1 MVISHSLCEFTRG
14 SGGPLYD
21 HFISPWFPHRQDA
34 ELLRERLGAQRGD
47 EVPGRMFPIDK
58 RQNMT
63 DLNDINLYIYNI
75 LIYIYIRLD
84 IIYIYVYVQY
94 I

>member
-1 MVISHSLCEFTRG
+1 MVIFHSYVSLPEG
-14 SGGPLYD
+14 ISPLYA
-21 HFISPWFPHRQDA
+21 HLISPWFPHRQDA

-63 DLNDINLYIYNI
+63 DLNDINLYIY
-75 LIYIYIRLD
+75 IYI
-84 IIYIYVYVQY
+84 
-94 I
+94 